1 MDSFSNLNKY
11 ESFADFISDAI
22 KEKNITRQRLAELLD
37 IHPAKVYRWVSGASL
52 PKPDAV
58 VRIAHFFNLSRD
70 DINNLI
76 EKQKKVKYKK
86 RGRKRKKEKIKE
98 ESIREQVEIK
108 ELIKRRDELREDFFK
123 IVQELFE
130 IEVRIALQKISEEKV
145 KTI

>member
-1 MDSFSNLNKY
+1 MDSFFNLNKY

-86 RGRKRKKEKIKE
+86 RGRKRKEEGIKKENSK
-98 ESIREQVEIK
+98 IREGIE
-108 ELIKRRDELREDFFK
+108 ELMKRRDKLKENFFGVLK
-123 IVQELFE
+123 EFIDL
-130 IEVRIALQKISEEKV
+130 EVEIALQRKTEK
-145 KTI
+145 KD